1 MLKIKMNFP
10 QIYMTTCLQNL
21 YDFDHPKR
29 FMKLEVTIARK
40 MLPKQAFTYKYIIYI
55 AFSKNYIALL

>member
-1 MLKIKMNFP
+1 MF
-10 QIYMTTCLQNL
+10 TNL